1 MVLPL
6 VYLTTFAH
14 NLFWNVLSLYITK
27 GTLFFLFFSFLKLV
41 IFSCTLELTICF
53 CVKLIIRSSCSRFR
67 NWYNVK
73 FIFFLGAQII
83 CIKFIVYS
91 SCSSLGFTTMLSSF
105 SFSIIQA
112 IYIKF
117 VICLSC
123 SRFRVCCNVKFI
135 FSSCCSSYL
144 WWIHCNY

>member
-1 MVLPL
+1 MFILQPL
-6 VYLTTFAH
+6 HIIYFEIFLIFT
-14 NLFWNVLSLYITK
+14 SQK
-27 GTLFFLFFSFLKLV
+27 GTLFLFLISFLFFFKLV

-53 CVKLIIRSSCSRFR
+53 CVKLIIKSSCSRFR

-83 CIKFIVYS
+83 WIKFIVYS
-91 SCSSLGFTTMLSSF
+91 SCSSLGFITMLSSS
-105 SFSIIQA
+105 SFSIVQA

-135 FSSCCSSYL
+135 FSPCCSSYL
-144 WWIHCNY
+144 